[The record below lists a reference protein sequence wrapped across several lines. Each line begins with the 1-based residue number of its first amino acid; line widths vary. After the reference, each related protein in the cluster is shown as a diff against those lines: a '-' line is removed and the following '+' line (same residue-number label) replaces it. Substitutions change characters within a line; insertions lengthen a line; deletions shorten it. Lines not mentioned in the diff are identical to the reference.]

1 MQVGLRHE
9 GPKPNNGANALGF
22 AALTPTYLEYFEM
35 GSNQL
40 IFSIFSLPFS
50 SPRVFASSLTQA

>member
-22 AALTPTYLEYFEM
+22 AALTPTYLGYFEM
-35 GSNQL
+35 GSIHL
-40 IFSIFSLPFS
+40 FSLRTLRLCVKNS
-50 SPRVFASSLTQA
+50 